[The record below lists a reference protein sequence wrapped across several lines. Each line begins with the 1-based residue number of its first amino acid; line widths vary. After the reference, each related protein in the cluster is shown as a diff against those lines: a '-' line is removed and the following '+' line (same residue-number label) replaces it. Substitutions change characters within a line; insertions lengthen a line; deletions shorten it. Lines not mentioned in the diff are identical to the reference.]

1 MKVWGVSCT
10 LDAKELLVVILELVE
25 DASGAVQ
32 HAEVLRH
39 RTNPGEDPAKKL
51 ANIQA
56 DVEATVK
63 DTTATVAVVRAMD
76 RSPFGRKQSTSEP
89 RLQMEGVVLATLR
102 REIPV
107 VQARTGKEIG
117 TDCEMSKDEV
127 AEEARKRF
135 GVERQEAGMAAL
147 AALRIAKK
155 G

>member
-1 MKVWGVSCT
+1 MSCT
-10 LDAKELLVVILELVE
+10 LDLKELLVVILELVE
-25 DASGAVQ
+25 DEAGAVQ

-39 RTNPGEDPAKKL
+39 RTNPDEDPAKKL

-63 DTTATVAVVRAMD
+63 DTTATLAVVRAMD
-76 RSPFGRKQSTSEP
+76 RSPFGRKQSTSEA

-117 TDCEMSKDEV
+117 TDCGMSKDEV
-127 AEEARKRF
+127 AQEARTRF

-147 AALRIAKK
+147 AALLIAKK